1 MHANFDS
8 VYCLLVLEVEL
19 KARGIF
25 SVLCVKCGEVFVLG
39 SSAFGLRF
47 VPTRYRRLSSNP

>member
-1 MHANFDS
+1 MHANFDY

-25 SVLCVKCGEVFVLG
+25 SVLSVKFGEVFVFG
-39 SSAFGLRF
+39 SSVFGLRF
-47 VPTRYRRLSSNP
+47 VPTRISIIPPC